1 MKTDWN
7 HRLEEVVLAGYLLED
22 WKKNILRL
30 LASSGTVMRVKD
42 SVRELVEARAW
53 GDFVWDKDANGAVLL
68 FVEAAASV
76 KSQGKN
82 LFFGQSCLGMRS
94 IIRS

>member
-7 HRLEEVVLAGYLLED
+7 HRLEELVLAGYLIED

-30 LASSGTVMRVKD
+30 LDSSGTVAREKG
-42 SVRELVEARAW
+42 SVRELVEAAAW
-53 GDFVWDKDANGAVLL
+53 
-68 FVEAAASV
+68 V

-82 LFFGQSCLGMRS
+82 LFFVQTCLGMRT